1 MSLEREKQAAVIS
14 FTREG
19 AKLAVRIA
27 EWLNGRGFSCCGY
40 EKRSR
45 KNPEEGQRVRQ
56 AEGQVVQKAEARG
69 VLQQVDMPL
78 TQWAGEQFK
87 TAGTL
92 VFVGAAGI
100 AVRAVA
106 PWVSDKY
113 RDPAVVVVDER
124 GEFVIPLLSGHVG
137 GGNTFARMLA
147 DALSAVAV
155 ITTATDIR
163 GRFAV
168 DVFAKEKGLWI
179 SDRFLAKA
187 VSADILEDIP
197 VGFYSDFPQIQA
209 EDKPPKGCVVG
220 ESGNA
225 ADIRSHCSHYCRH
238 HIYLSVFEQKHWR
251 QEVPREG
258 TLQLVPRVV
267 VLGIGCRRGTAPEA
281 LRKEVFDCLERQGVR
296 REAVKKVATIEQKK
310 DEAAIKELCREQGW
324 MFCCFSAEKLKE
336 AEGEFSYSA
345 FVEQTVGVGN
355 VCERAAVLGGG
366 RLLFPKQKLMGI
378 TLAAAVENG
387 NAAYF
392 LKSKNGEHE

>member
-1 MSLEREKQAAVIS
+1 MIS

-27 EWLNGRGFSCCGY
+27 EWLNERGFSCCGY

-45 KNPEEGQRVRQ
+45 KNPEERQ
-56 AEGQVVQKAEARG
+56 AVLQRAEEQG
-69 VLQQVDMPL
+69 VLQQVDVSL
-78 TQWAGEQFK
+78 TEWAGEQFK

-113 RDPAVVVVDER
+113 RDPAVVVVDEQ
-124 GEFVIPLLSGHVG
+124 GKFVIPLLSGHVG
-137 GGNTFARMLA
+137 GGNAFAQMLA

-179 SDRFLAKA
+179 SDRSLAKA
-187 VSADILEDIP
+187 VSADVLEDIP

-209 EDKPPKGCVVG
+209 EDEPPEGCVAG
-220 ESGNA
+220 GCGNA
-225 ADIRSHCSHYCRH
+225 ASVNHHCRH
-238 HIYLSVFEQKHWR
+238 YIYLSVFEQKRWR
-251 QEVPREG
+251 QEVPRER
-258 TLQLVPRVV
+258 TLQLVPRAV
-267 VLGIGCRRGTAPEA
+267 VLGIGCRKGTAPEV
-281 LRKEVFDCLERQGVR
+281 LQKEVLDCLERQGVR
-296 REAVKKVATIEQKK
+296 REAVKKVATVEQKK

-324 MFCCFSAEKLKE
+324 LFDWFSAEELKK
-336 AEGEFSYSA
+336 AEGEFLYSA

-378 TLAAAVENG
+378 TLAAAVEDG
-387 NAAYF
+387 DAAYF
-392 LKSKNGEHE
+392 PKSRNREHE